1 MPFINSAVL
10 GKISG
15 DIQLKQTNNGKQMC
29 MFSVSNTEGWGDKKR
44 KMYLKC
50 VAWGNT
56 ANVIERS
63 FKKGDPILFT
73 YHYDNQPWQK
83 NEKGYDIPNP
93 QFIVDQIHFL
103 PKANNDS
110 ADVPVTMQMSGVNGD
125 NDDFALL
132 PEDSSDLPFNIG

>member
-1 MPFINSAVL
+1 MPFISSGCL
-10 GKISG
+10 GKIAG

-110 ADVPVTMQMSGVNGD
+110 ADVPVTMQMSGVNGGD
-125 NDDFALL
+125 DDFKLL
-132 PEDSSDLPFNIG
+132 DETPDDLPF

>member
-1 MPFINSAVL
+1 MPFINSACL
-10 GKISG
+10 GKIAG
-15 DIQLKQTNNGKQMC
+15 DIQLKQIKDGKQMC

-56 ANVIERS
+56 ANVIQRN

-110 ADVPVTMQMSGVNGD
+110 VDVPVTMQMSGVNGD
-125 NDDFALL
+125 NDDFKLL
-132 PEDSSDLPFNIG
+132 DETPDDLPF